1 MKGTVEQLE
10 GVSSTTPLP
19 AEVDKDEPGTTA
31 VLMSGMEQSP
41 GAGRKDCGAT
51 RGIDEREETPSCLGR
66 ALDQ

>member
-1 MKGTVEQLE
+1 MKGTAEQLE

-19 AEVDKDEPGTTA
+19 AEVDKDEAGTTA

-51 RGIDEREETPSCLGR
+51 CGVNEREEVPSCSGR